1 MAYKDG
7 FSGLLNSKG
16 LAIFMLILA
25 LIIFGFLIANAVYF
39 HKIKTDPN
47 QSTVSQSDANTMMW
61 INIVLSIIMF
71 LFIVYYAAKSLYT
84 RKAFESIQQKF
95 ETQANKAVDFS
106 QKNIA
111 DPLKTVYDA
120 GVKAGEQAYAK
131 SLDALNKASTAAAV
145 AYTALAEPSTVSYT
159 NPSTGTTEYL
169 YHQGSG
175 IYKSQ
180 TSGKLYICGDN
191 KCNGV

>member
-1 MAYKDG
+1 MADTDG

-39 HKIKTDPN
+39 HKIKTDQN
-47 QSTVSQSDANTMMW
+47 QSAVSQSDANTMMW

-84 RKAFESIQQKF
+84 RQAFEKIQEKF
-95 ETQANKAVDFS
+95 VKQADKAVEFS

-111 DPLKTVYDA
+111 DPFKTVFDA
-120 GVKAGEQAYAK
+120 GVKAGE
-131 SLDALNKASTAAAV
+131 
-145 AYTALAEPSTVSYT
+145 
-159 NPSTGTTEYL
+159 
-169 YHQGSG
+169 
-175 IYKSQ
+175 
-180 TSGKLYICGDN
+180 
-191 KCNGV
+191 